1 MNPRRG
7 ALLTAEIALVA
18 LTVIVSISLERLF
31 DDTSFLRQLLILL
44 LGSHLVATSCRRAGL
59 SMAWSTPISGLALVV
74 LGTAIF
80 YPEASAL
87 IAPTRET
94 VSLLGA
100 DLREAWQVFSD
111 DAAPVPALRGFLVTT
126 GVLLWYGVFLA
137 DWAAF
142 RLRSPLEAVAPATAV
157 FVFASLLGVD
167 RNQSIHGLLFALGL
181 LGVLVTL
188 RAERQAREEVWVAGG
203 TVAGVRT
210 TLRVGAS
217 AGVIAVVVA
226 ALIAPQLPGATAQ
239 PLLDITEIN
248 DGPETRAVL
257 SPLVE
262 VAANLIDQTDLEL
275 FSVKVDRSQRDYW
288 RLMALT
294 KFENE
299 IWRRSSNF
307 DEARGP
313 VESDIS
319 PTVPTRTVTQEIT
332 IAALGNI
339 YLPAAYEVSNIIDD
353 GGVGLEYETATGAL
367 VVERR
372 LSQVPRGYTYV
383 IESQVPDYSPEDL
396 PDQASSGLDRGF
408 VEELTQ
414 LPADCKPDERTVG
427 TGCWPPG
434 VTAQARQIV
443 ADAGAT
449 TDLERVQALQSF
461 FLDPSRFT
469 YDLDVALDQSI
480 DDMNTFLTIGRGYC
494 QQFASTFAA
503 MARSLG
509 IPTRV
514 AVGFTWGDWDEAR
527 QEYVV
532 SGKHAHAWPEVYF
545 SGVGWIIF
553 DPTPGRSRGYDS
565 DITGL
570 PEPEQYGANFDAER
584 PGTEDPLATT
594 TSVAPTDTTPSEQ
607 PDRPTTTRRPV
618 DGDARIVPAG
628 GDSGDD
634 GGGRGNGPWTVLIG
648 LAVVVGIVGF
658 VPTTQSLRRRRRM
671 RSVVAD
677 PLGRGEIAWDEALA
691 ALRLIGLSIRADQT
705 PHEFASVVERS
716 KRDIGPVRL
725 LADEITVLRY
735 SATGDGVARAVS
747 AQDASARIVRS
758 CRSQIGT
765 SGVVRNA
772 LDPRTLLRPPPAP
785 IFNR

>member
-1 MNPRRG
+1 VNPRRT
-7 ALLTAEIALVA
+7 ALSSAEIALAA
-18 LTVIVSISLERLF
+18 LTVIVAISLERLF
-31 DDTSFLRQLLILL
+31 SDTSFLRELLILIV
-44 LGSHLVATSCRRAGL
+44 GSHVVAASCRRAGL

-74 LGTAIF
+74 LGTAVF
-80 YPEASAL
+80 YPDASAL
-87 IAPTRET
+87 IVPTRET
-94 VSLLGA
+94 VSLLGD

-111 DAAPVPALRGFLVTT
+111 DAAPVPPVRGFLVTT
-126 GVLLWYGVFLA
+126 GVLVWYGVFLA

-157 FVFASLLGVD
+157 FVFGSLLGVD
-167 RNQSIHGLLFALGL
+167 RNQITHGLLFALGL

-203 TVAGVRT
+203 TVEGVRT
-210 TLRVGAS
+210 TLRVGAT
-217 AGVIAVVVA
+217 AGVITVIVA

-262 VAANLIDQTDLEL
+262 VAAQLIEQTDLEL

-294 KFENE
+294 TFEDE

-332 IAALGNI
+332 IAALANI

-367 VVERR
+367 VVDRR
-372 LSQVPRGYTYV
+372 LNQVPRGYTYT

-396 PDQASSGLDRGF
+396 PDQASVGLDRGF
-408 VEELTQ
+408 VDELTQ
-414 LPADCKPDERTVG
+414 LPADCKPDESTVG

-434 VTAQARQIV
+434 VSAEAQRIV
-443 ADAGAT
+443 TEAGAT
-449 TDLERVQALQSF
+449 TDLERVQALQAF

-469 YDLDVALDQSI
+469 YDLDVALEQSV

-527 QEYVV
+527 QEYVI

-545 SGVGWIIF
+545 SGIGWIIF

-570 PEPEQYGANFDAER
+570 PEPEQYGANLDAEL
-584 PGTEDPLATT
+584 PGTEDPSATT
-594 TSVAPTDTTPSEQ
+594 TTAAPLDPVAGSQT
-607 PDRPTTTRRPV
+607 DRPTTTRRPFDDSAEV
-618 DGDARIVPAG
+618 VPVG
-628 GDSGDD
+628 GSGDD
-634 GGGRGNGPWTVLIG
+634 GGGGGPWGILIG
-648 LAVVVGIVGF
+648 LIGVLGIIGF
-658 VPTTQSLRRRRRM
+658 VPTTQLLRRRRRM
-671 RSVVAD
+671 RSVAAD
-677 PLGRGEIAWDEALA
+677 PLGRGEIAWDQALD
-691 ALRLIGLSIRADQT
+691 ALRLLGLTIRADQT

-725 LADEITVLRY
+725 LANEITELRY
-735 SATGDGVARAVS
+735 SATSESVDHALA
-747 AQDASARIVRS
+747 AQDAAAQIVRR
-758 CRSQIGT
+758 CRDLVGT
-765 SGVVRNA
+765 SGVLRNA
-772 LDPRTLLRPPPAP
+772 VDPRTLFRPPPAP
-785 IFNR
+785 IFSR